1 MKVKTKSTTRG
12 GRAGS
17 KTGGR
22 AGGRAGA
29 GGRTSFKKRD
39 TLGMMRKKYC
49 KLCADK
55 IKSIDY
61 KDSKRLESFI
71 RDRGKMVSSRLSG
84 TCAKH
89 QRRVAEAVKKARFI
103 SLLPYVR

>member
-1 MKVKTKSTTRG
+1 MRVNTKSTTRG
-12 GRAGS
+12 G

-22 AGGRAGA
+22 GA
-29 GGRTSFKKRD
+29 GGRGAGGKTPFKKRD
-39 TLGMMRKKYC
+39 TLGLRKRYC

-55 IKSIDY
+55 VSSVDY

-71 RDRGKMVSSRLSG
+71 RERGKMVSSRLSG

-89 QRRVAEAVKKARFI
+89 QRRVAEAVKKARYL